1 MNRKVNLLTRSVSI
15 RTMCKLQ
22 VLKVLSFGLD
32 MSAND
37 FTTIHFLIKIYLH
50 SKTISDY
57 TSPLSAT
64 AVTETT

>member
-1 MNRKVNLLTRSVSI
+1 VFLSERCAES
-15 RTMCKLQ
+15 KLQ